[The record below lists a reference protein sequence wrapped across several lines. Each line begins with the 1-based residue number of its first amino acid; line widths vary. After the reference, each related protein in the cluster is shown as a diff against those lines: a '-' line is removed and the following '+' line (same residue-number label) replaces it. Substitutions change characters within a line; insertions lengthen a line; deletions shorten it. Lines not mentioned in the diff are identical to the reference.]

1 MNQVT
6 FQGTPVNLSGHFP
19 KSGIPAPDF
28 TLCAS
33 DLSDTTLASLKGKRV
48 LLNIFPSIDTP
59 VCAASVRAFH
69 EKAAGLANV
78 VVLCISADLPFAT
91 GRFCAAEG
99 IDGVQSASFFRNT
112 EFAQAYGVAIH
123 EGPLRGLAARATLV
137 IDEAGVVTHA
147 QLVEEITDEPDY
159 AAAIAALQGE

>member
-1 MNQVT
+1 MTQVT
-6 FQGTPVNLSGHFP
+6 FQGTPVQLSGHMP
-19 KSGIPAPDF
+19 QAGTPAPDF
-28 TLCAS
+28 TLCAG
-33 DLSDTTLASLKGKRV
+33 DLSDITLASLQGKKV

-69 EKAAGLANV
+69 EKAAGLENV
-78 VVLCISADLPFAT
+78 IVLCISADLPFAT

-112 EFAQAYGVAIH
+112 EFAEAYGVAIH

-137 IDEAGVVTHA
+137 IDESGIVTYA
-147 QLVEEITDEPDY
+147 QLVEEITDEPNY
-159 AAAIAALQGE
+159 NAAIAALQGE